1 MTEIPL
7 RVLAVIGSLH
17 RDSVVRSV
25 ICHIAGKLEA
35 AGCVVDVV
43 DFEREPLPLYNPD
56 TAYDA
61 PAFPALKK
69 RVDDADV
76 LLLGTPD
83 YHGSMSS
90 AMKSFL
96 DHFWK
101 EFAGKL
107 FATVV
112 ASHEK
117 GLTVTDQLRTVA
129 RQCYAWS
136 LPYGL
141 SFSENVDWS
150 EGKVSGEV
158 FEKRIEMFVR
168 DIAIYGTLLAK
179 QRRADLQG
187 RDAGFMARLRKT

>member
-1 MTEIPL
+1 MSENRL

-17 RDSVVRSV
+17 RESVTRSV

-35 AGCVVDVV
+35 AGCLVDIV
-43 DFEREPLPLYNPD
+43 DFEREPLPLFNPD
-56 TAYDA
+56 TAYAA

-69 RVDDADV
+69 RVDEADV

-96 DHFWK
+96 DHFWR
-101 EFAGKL
+101 EFSGKL

-112 ASHEK
+112 ASPEK

-136 LPYGL
+136 LPYGMA
-141 SFSENVDWS
+141 FSENVDWK
-150 EGKVSGEV
+150 EGVCVGEM
-158 FEKRIEMFVR
+158 FGKRLDMFVR
-168 DIAIYGTLLAK
+168 DIAVYGQLLAN
-179 QRRADLQG
+179 QRRADL
-187 RDAGFMARLRKT
+187 AGTDPCFMAKYRV